1 MPSEPRLKAV
11 PRSGE
16 RRQANKEDK
25 LARIVAAA
33 RHIFARKGFEATTV
47 QEIARRARVA
57 TGTLFLYADTKR
69 DLAFLAVLQDYEAA
83 MHAAMAV
90 ADDPPI
96 LDQIMACLTPYL
108 RFYHAQPE
116 LSKIVLSEFTFFT
129 TGKHAELQG
138 GRVGMLKRELARRF
152 ALAQARAEVVRIGDT
167 AEMAELTYL
176 IFQGVNRAWL
186 RDGGKDLDEGIA
198 RLRRMLALALDGLLA
213 RPLTAG

>member
-1 MPSEPRLKAV
+1 MPSEPRIKAA
-11 PRSGE
+11 PRSGD
-16 RRQANKEDK
+16 RRQANKEEK
-25 LARIVAAA
+25 LSRIIAAA
-33 RHIFARKGFEATTV
+33 RHIFARRGFEATTV

-83 MHAAMAV
+83 MQAAMAV

-129 TGKHAELQG
+129 SGKHAALQG
-138 GRVGMLKRELARRF
+138 ERVGMLKREMARRY
-152 ALAQARAEVVRIGDT
+152 ALAQSRGEAAPGGDT
-167 AEMAELTYL
+167 ADMAELTYL

-186 RDGGKDLDEGIA
+186 REGGQALDEGIA
-198 RLRRMLALALDGLLA
+198 RLRRMLSLALDGVLA
-213 RPLTAG
+213 RPRPSV